1 MSAVWHQF
9 EAVCRVSPSLE
20 EPSRWSFRKSPVS
33 SEDGAGPYEV
43 PWAPGLEYG
52 FRDQGYGLIESTADR
67 FTNTHQQRGCRG
79 IMEAGIV
86 GLPNVGKSTLFNAL
100 TSSKSAQSANYPFC
114 TIEPNEG
121 VVSVP
126 DDRLRRISQH
136 IVPKKLVPA
145 ALKLVDIAGIV
156 KGASEGQGLGNKF
169 LTHIREVDAILQVVR
184 CFEDP
189 DVIHVTGKVNPVSDI
204 ETIEIELML
213 ADIQTLDN
221 ALSKAERT
229 AKSGDK
235 EAKLRVEVIRKCL
248 THLAT
253 DEPLRKLTFEEGEA
267 KVVSSFGLMTAKPIL
282 YVANVDENDL
292 EGQGPLVQ
300 QVREFAAK
308 IGASV
313 VPVCAKLEAEIAELD
328 EADRAEMLAGAG
340 LAEPSLAALARE
352 TYRVLGYHSYFT
364 AGEMEVRA
372 WTIPIGAT
380 APQAAGVIHTD
391 FEKGFIRAEIYTL
404 NDLETYKT
412 EKDIRQAGK
421 LRVEG
426 KAYVMQDGDICHFL
440 FN

>member
-1 MSAVWHQF
+1 MR
-9 EAVCRVSPSLE
+9 E
-20 EPSRWSFRKSPVS
+20 
-33 SEDGAGPYEV
+33 
-43 PWAPGLEYG
+43 G
-52 FRDQGYGLIESTADR
+52 FA
-67 FTNTHQQRGCRG
+67 G

-100 TSSKSAQSANYPFC
+100 TQSKAAQSANYPFC

-126 DDRLRRISQH
+126 DDRLLRITKY
-136 IVPKKLVPA
+136 IVPKKVVPA

-184 CFEDP
+184 CFDDP
-189 DVIHVTGKVNPVSDI
+189 DVIHVSGSVNPVSDI

-213 ADIQTLDN
+213 ADLQTLEN
-221 ALSKAERT
+221 ALPKAERT

-235 EAKLRVEVIRKCL
+235 EAKQRVDVIRKCL
-248 THLAT
+248 AHLAT
-253 DEPLRKLTFEEGEA
+253 ESPLRKLVLDENEA
-267 KVVSSFGLMTAKPIL
+267 KLVRSYGLMTAKPIL
-282 YVANVDENDL
+282 YVANVDETDL
-292 EGQGPLVQ
+292 EGRGPLVQ
-300 QVREFAAK
+300 QVRDFAAK
-308 IGASV
+308 VGASV
-313 VPVCAKLEAEIAELD
+313 VPVCAKLESEIAELD

-340 LAEPSLAALARE
+340 LKEPALAVLARE
-352 TYRVLGYHSYFT
+352 AYRVLGLQSYFT

-404 NDLETYKT
+404 EDLETFKT
-412 EKDIRQAGK
+412 EKEIRAAGK

-426 KAYVMQDGDICHFL
+426 KSYVMQDGDICHFL

>member
-1 MSAVWHQF
+1 
-9 EAVCRVSPSLE
+9 
-20 EPSRWSFRKSPVS
+20 
-33 SEDGAGPYEV
+33 
-43 PWAPGLEYG
+43 
-52 FRDQGYGLIESTADR
+52 
-67 FTNTHQQRGCRG
+67 
-79 IMEAGIV
+79 MEAGIV

-100 TSSKSAQSANYPFC
+100 TMSKAAQSANYPFC

-126 DDRLRRISQH
+126 DDRLRRISQY

-189 DVIHVTGKVNPVSDI
+189 DVIHVSGTVNPVSDI

-213 ADIQTLDN
+213 ADIQTLEN
-221 ALSKAERT
+221 SLSKAERT

-235 EAKLRVEVIRKCL
+235 DAKMRVEVIKKCL
-248 THLAT
+248 AHLTT
-253 DEPLRKLTFEEGEA
+253 DQPLRKMEFDENES
-267 KVVSSFGLMTAKPIL
+267 KVVASYGLMTAKPIL

-292 EGQGPLVQ
+292 EGKGKLVQ
-300 QVREFAAK
+300 QVRDFASK
-308 IGASV
+308 VGASV

-340 LAEPSLAALARE
+340 LEEPALAVLARE
-352 TYRVLGYHSYFT
+352 AYRVLGLQSYFT
-364 AGEMEVRA
+364 AGEIEVRA

-391 FEKGFIRAEIYTL
+391 FEKGFIRAEVYTL
-404 NDLETYKT
+404 ADLETYKT
-412 EKDIRQAGK
+412 EKEIRSAGK

-426 KAYVMQDGDICHFL
+426 KSYIMQDGDICHFL

>member
-1 MSAVWHQF
+1 
-9 EAVCRVSPSLE
+9 
-20 EPSRWSFRKSPVS
+20 
-33 SEDGAGPYEV
+33 
-43 PWAPGLEYG
+43 
-52 FRDQGYGLIESTADR
+52 
-67 FTNTHQQRGCRG
+67 
-79 IMEAGIV
+79 MEAGIV

-100 TSSKSAQSANYPFC
+100 TMSKAAQSANYPFC

-126 DDRLRRISQH
+126 DDRLARISKY

-189 DVIHVTGKVNPVSDI
+189 DVIHVSGTVNPVSDI

-213 ADIQTLDN
+213 ADIQTLEN
-221 ALSKAERT
+221 SLSKAERT

-235 EAKLRVEVIRKCL
+235 DAKMRVEVIKKCL
-248 THLAT
+248 AHLTT
-253 DEPLRKLTFEEGEA
+253 DQPLRKMEFDENEA
-267 KVVSSFGLMTAKPIL
+267 KVVSSYGLMTAKPIL

-292 EGQGPLVQ
+292 AGEGKLVQ
-300 QVREFAAK
+300 QVREFAK
-308 IGASV
+308 KVGASV

-328 EADRAEMLAGAG
+328 ESDRAEMLAGAG

-352 TYRVLGYHSYFT
+352 AYRVLGLQSYFT
-364 AGEMEVRA
+364 AGEIEVRA

-391 FEKGFIRAEIYTL
+391 FEKGFIRAEVYTL
-404 NDLETYKT
+404 ADLETYKS
-412 EKDIRQAGK
+412 EKEIRSAGK

-426 KAYVMQDGDICHFL
+426 KGYVMQDGDICHFL